1 MSRALVVVVV
11 ALFMLPTLILT
22 ASTTVVASENNVI
35 VEPIC
40 NANRN
45 TTWTVGLIYCDNGAN
60 EDYTLFSP
68 MSSSST
74 YLIDTH
80 GREIHS
86 WNSPSGL
93 RPGLSA
99 YILDDGD
106 LLRTENLG
114 ASGSSTFNGGGVA
127 GKVERLSWDSQIE
140 WEWNYDGETMR
151 SHHDIEPMPNG
162 NVLMIAWELKSETE
176 SEDAGRDPS
185 KMTQN
190 SLWPDHII
198 EIQPLGSNQANIVW
212 EWHIWGHLIQ
222 DYDVTKDNY
231 GVVANHPELLDIN
244 FADGSNQ
251 NTKYGSDWM
260 HCNGIDYNPALD
272 QIVLSCKNTNEF
284 YVIDHS
290 TTTLEAASHSGGDS
304 GKGGDILYRWGNP
317 EAYGAGTSQDQQLF
331 GQHDIQWI
339 QDGRT
344 GAGDFI
350 VFNNGAG
357 RISSYSSVDTIS
369 PPLVNGEYALQS
381 GSSWGPAAPYW
392 TWDQGANM
400 FGNSLG
406 GVERLENGNTLV
418 TSGVEGIF
426 YEIDSSGDIV
436 WKYINPVVNSGPL
449 TQGDSIPQ
457 GQNPNSLQ
465 NVVFKANRYNSSF
478 PGFAGKSMTP
488 GDYIESWTDNCGNE
502 ESIPWDSDGD
512 GCIDDSDGDGV
523 KDNADICNGF
533 DDNIDVDADGIPDGC
548 DPLID
553 SDGDGIADD
562 WDIDESQLDYT
573 IVDTGQYE
581 CYGELTIITCPTVG
595 DFVGQ
600 DAQHDGV
607 QPSYLDNEDGT
618 ITDLVTGLM
627 WQENPNGFVKAK
639 WDDAIA
645 DASTINTGG
654 FSDWRVPTIKEL
666 YSLIDFRGEDPSSYQ
681 GSDTSTLT
689 PFIDTNYFGF
699 EYGDE
704 SQNERIIDSQ
714 YWSSTEYVS
723 TTMNSDDT
731 VFGVNFADG
740 RIKGYPKVKGNGE
753 IKLMFIQY
761 VRDVETY
768 GVNDFVDNGDGTIT
782 DRNTGLMWQRDD
794 SGSGMNWNDALIH
807 AEQLNFAGHDDWR
820 LPNVKEL
827 QSILDYSRSP
837 QTTNSP
843 AIDPVFNSTQIIDEG
858 NNVNWAF
865 YWSSTTH
872 ATHQDG
878 NDGRTASYVAFGEA
892 LGWMQQPPNSGTYVL
907 LDVHGAGAQRSDPKD
922 GDPADYPN
930 GHGPQGDVIRINNFV
945 RAVRNVPL
953 PVQGCMNS
961 TATNFDANATV
972 DDGSCE
978 YPPPPVE
985 GCMNSTAT
993 NFDANATVD
1002 DGSCEYPPPPVDGC
1016 MNSTAT
1022 NFDANA
1028 TVDNGSCEYPP
1039 PPVEGCMNSTATN
1052 FDVNATVDN
1061 GSCEYPPPPPPP
1073 VLVLGC
1079 MNSTATN
1086 FDANATDDDGSCSYS
1101 EPPLESVIGC
1111 TYPSAMNYNPDAT
1124 VDSGDCTF
1132 SDDGGDSSS
1141 VDDKGL
1147 GTVVSGSIIM
1157 ISAFIIIGLFC
1168 VVIIGLLLKSNKND

>member
-1 MSRALVVVVV
+1 MKRSILLVSI
-11 ALFMLPTLILT
+11 LFLSLLLPFGIT
-22 ASTTVVASENNVI
+22 
-35 VEPIC
+35 
-40 NANRN
+40 
-45 TTWTVGLIYCDNGAN
+45 
-60 EDYTLFSP
+60 SP
-68 MSSSST
+68 AEAQESS
-74 YLIDTH
+74 D
-80 GREIHS
+80 
-86 WNSPSGL
+86 SP
-93 RPGLSA
+93 
-99 YILDDGD
+99 
-106 LLRTENLG
+106 
-114 ASGSSTFNGGGVA
+114 V
-127 GKVERLSWDSQIE
+127 
-140 WEWNYDGETMR
+140 
-151 SHHDIEPMPNG
+151 
-162 NVLMIAWELKSETE
+162 
-176 SEDAGRDPS
+176 
-185 KMTQN
+185 
-190 SLWPDHII
+190 
-198 EIQPLGSNQANIVW
+198 
-212 EWHIWGHLIQ
+212 
-222 DYDVTKDNY
+222 
-231 GVVANHPELLDIN
+231 
-244 FADGSNQ
+244 
-251 NTKYGSDWM
+251 
-260 HCNGIDYNPALD
+260 
-272 QIVLSCKNTNEF
+272 
-284 YVIDHS
+284 
-290 TTTLEAASHSGGDS
+290 
-304 GKGGDILYRWGNP
+304 
-317 EAYGAGTSQDQQLF
+317 
-331 GQHDIQWI
+331 
-339 QDGRT
+339 
-344 GAGDFI
+344 
-350 VFNNGAG
+350 
-357 RISSYSSVDTIS
+357 
-369 PPLVNGEYALQS
+369 
-381 GSSWGPAAPYW
+381 
-392 TWDQGANM
+392 
-400 FGNSLG
+400 
-406 GVERLENGNTLV
+406 
-418 TSGVEGIF
+418 
-426 YEIDSSGDIV
+426 
-436 WKYINPVVNSGPL
+436 
-449 TQGDSIPQ
+449 
-457 GQNPNSLQ
+457 
-465 NVVFKANRYNSSF
+465 
-478 PGFAGKSMTP
+478 
-488 GDYIESWTDNCGNE
+488 
-502 ESIPWDSDGD
+502 
-512 GCIDDSDGDGV
+512 
-523 KDNADICNGF
+523 
-533 DDNIDVDADGIPDGC
+533 
-548 DPLID
+548 
-553 SDGDGIADD
+553 
-562 WDIDESQLDYT
+562 DESQLDYT

-723 TTMNSDDT
+723 TTMHSDDT

-843 AIDPVFNSTQIIDEG
+843 AIDPIFNSTQIIDEG

-865 YWSSTTH
+865 YWSGTTH

-1002 DGSCEYPPPPVDGC
+1002 DGSCEYPPPPVEGC

-1052 FDVNATVDN
+1052 FDASATVDN
-1061 GSCEYPPPPPPP
+1061 GSCVYPPPPTS
-1073 VLVLGC
+1073 GC
-1079 MNSTATN
+1079 MYPSATN
-1086 FDANATDDDGSCSYS
+1086 FDVNATVDDGSCLFP
-1101 EPPLESVIGC
+1101 EPTTENHTNVTNNTSIVEEE
-1111 TYPSAMNYNPDAT
+1111 
-1124 VDSGDCTF
+1124 
-1132 SDDGGDSSS
+1132 GDSEVQDSAGLSS
-1141 VDDKGL
+1141 SMMTYGL
-1147 GTVVSGSIIM
+1147 IAASISLLVILVIVAGTMFLRRRSRTQMFSEYINEE
-1157 ISAFIIIGLFC
+1157 
-1168 VVIIGLLLKSNKND
+1168 KDNYE